1 MKQSIVSLAQVIR
14 SKNAGPYELVLDILF
29 KTKENYERVK
39 SSGQLTPELIA
50 RLYHFHLYGKNGVM
64 GDHEPMQT
72 AGHELGI
79 VLDVVAPTQEIANS
93 VCSLVRSTMLH

>member
-1 MKQSIVSLAQVIR
+1 
-14 SKNAGPYELVLDILF
+14 
-29 KTKENYERVK
+29 
-39 SSGQLTPELIA
+39 
-50 RLYHFHLYGKNGVM
+50 M

-93 VCSLVRSTMLH
+93 VCSLVRSTMLHYGYETASLPQATWRSRSPLLISRAGQYTNFPYIT

>member
-1 MKQSIVSLAQVIR
+1 
-14 SKNAGPYELVLDILF
+14 
-29 KTKENYERVK
+29 
-39 SSGQLTPELIA
+39 
-50 RLYHFHLYGKNGVM
+50 M

-93 VCSLVRSTMLH
+93 VLLAGALYHAALRL